1 MSGWL
6 NSYSRGFQRLLPSPM
21 AIALTLTLVA
31 LVSALF
37 VSEPIKVVKA
47 WSDGLWNPG
56 LMRFGFQ
63 AMYMLVLG
71 HVLALSKPVRN
82 ALDGVA
88 KFAVKQPANA
98 AAYVALVAMIL
109 GWVNWGL
116 GLVAGALIAKVVID
130 KKVAHA
136 GVVGAAGYTGLLVW
150 HSGLSGSAPLKV
162 AEPGHLPELFPKGL
176 EWTTPIPN
184 SISISETVFTSWN
197 LGLTL
202 VVMTAIVGLFLYL
215 GRIIPNTHVEVAEN
229 DMDFE
234 PEFKTID
241 SVASFLDYGYV
252 LAIGFGLLALGTA
265 GWIAFGGS
273 GATWLSFVTP
283 DWINLV
289 LLGLALLAHKN
300 INALVGALNKAIGGA
315 AGILLQFPIYFGI
328 MGVVTG
334 TGLVDVLSATLVS
347 ATSSETLPLAIFT
360 SSGILNVFVP
370 SGGGQWA
377 VQGPLVLEACNSIG
391 MSIEKGVMAMAYGDQ
406 WTNML
411 QPFWALPLL
420 GITGLKAKDILPY
433 TMAAL
438 LISGVIFMVG
448 LALIV

>member
-21 AIALTLTLVA
+21 AIALTLTIVA
-31 LVSALF
+31 LISALF
-37 VSEPIKVVKA
+37 VSKPLDVVQA

-63 AMYMLVLG
+63 AMFMLVLG
-71 HVLALSKPVRN
+71 HVLALSKPVRT

-88 KFAVKQPANA
+88 NFAVKQPSNA
-98 AAYVALVAMIL
+98 AAYVAVVAMIL

-162 AEPGHLPELFPKGL
+162 AEPGHLVELYPKGL
-176 EWTTPIPN
+176 EWLTPLPD
-184 SISISETVFTSWN
+184 SISISDTIFTFWN
-197 LGLTL
+197 LGLTAF
-202 VVMTAIVGLFLYL
+202 VMAAITGLFLYL
-215 GRIIPNTHVEVAEN
+215 GRTVAVTHVDVAPS
-229 DMDFE
+229 DMGYE
-234 PEFKTID
+234 PEIKNIE
-241 SVASFLDYGYV
+241 SVSSFLDYGY
-252 LAIGFGLLALGTA
+252 LLSMGFGVFALGTA
-265 GWIAFGGS
+265 VWIACGGA

-283 DWINLV
+283 DWINLT
-289 LLGLALLAHKN
+289 LLGLALIAHKN
-300 INALVGALNKAIGGA
+300 VAALVGALNKAIGGS

-334 TGLVDVLSATLVS
+334 AGLVDVLSSALVS
-347 ATSSETLPLAIFT
+347 ATSSDALPLVIFT
-360 SSGILNVFVP
+360 SSGVLNIFVP

-377 VQGPLVLEACNSIG
+377 VQGPLVLETCNSIG

-438 LISGVIFMVG
+438 LVSGVIFMLG
-448 LALIV
+448 LVLIV

>member
-31 LVSALF
+31 FISALF
-37 VSEPIKVVKA
+37 ITEPKVVIEA
-47 WSDGLWNPG
+47 WSKGLWDAD

-63 AMYMLVLG
+63 AMFMLVLG
-71 HVLALSKPVRN
+71 HVLALSKPVRS

-88 KFAVKQPANA
+88 NFAVKQPVNA
-98 AAYVALVAMIL
+98 AAYVAFAAMIL

-116 GLVAGALIAKVVID
+116 GLIAGAILAKVVID

-162 AEPGHLPELFPKGL
+162 AESGHLSKLYPEGL
-176 EWTTPIPN
+176 EWSEPIPEM
-184 SISISETVFTSWN
+184 ISISDTIFTSWN
-197 LGLTL
+197 LGI
-202 VVMTAIVGLFLYL
+202 TAFVIIAVTCLFLYL
-215 GRIIPNTHVEVAEN
+215 GRKIPMANVKVAET
-229 DMDFE
+229 DMEFN
-234 PEFKTID
+234 PEIKDIN
-241 SVASFLDYGYV
+241 SPASFLDYGYLLSV
-252 LAIGFGLLALGTA
+252 VFGVLALGTA
-265 GWIAFGGS
+265 IWLACVADGPTS
-273 GATWLSFVTP
+273 LSFVNP

-289 LLGLALLAHKN
+289 LLGLALLAHLR
-300 INALVGALNKAIGGA
+300 IASLVSAMNKAIGGA

-328 MGVVTG
+328 MGIVKG
-334 TGLVDVLSATLVS
+334 TGLVDVLSSALVS
-347 ATSSETLPLAIFT
+347 STSIETLPLAIFT
-360 SSGILNVFVP
+360 SSGVLNVFVP

-377 VQGPLVLEACNSIG
+377 VQGPLVLEACNKMV
-391 MSIEKGVMAMAYGDQ
+391 MSTEKGVMAMAYGDQ

-438 LISGVIFMVG
+438 LISGIIFMLG
-448 LALIV
+448 LVLIV

>member
-1 MSGWL
+1 M
-6 NSYSRGFQRLLPSPM
+6 
-21 AIALTLTLVA
+21 
-31 LVSALF
+31 
-37 VSEPIKVVKA
+37 
-47 WSDGLWNPG
+47 
-56 LMRFGFQ
+56 
-63 AMYMLVLG
+63 
-71 HVLALSKPVRN
+71 
-82 ALDGVA
+82 
-88 KFAVKQPANA
+88 
-98 AAYVALVAMIL
+98 
-109 GWVNWGL
+109 
-116 GLVAGALIAKVVID
+116 
-130 KKVAHA
+130 
-136 GVVGAAGYTGLLVW
+136 
-150 HSGLSGSAPLKV
+150 KV

-176 EWTTPIPN
+176 EWSTPIPN

-215 GRIIPNTHVEVAEN
+215 GRIIPNTHVDVAEN

-234 PEFKTID
+234 PESKTID

-300 INALVGALNKAIGGA
+300 ISALVGALNKAIGGA

-438 LISGVIFMVG
+438 LVSGVIFMVG

>member
-1 MSGWL
+1 
-6 NSYSRGFQRLLPSPM
+6 M

-37 VSEPIKVVKA
+37 VSEPIKVIKA

-88 KFAVKQPANA
+88 NFAVKQPANA

-162 AEPGHLPELFPKGL
+162 AEPGHLPELLPKGL
-176 EWTTPIPN
+176 EWATPIPN

-215 GRIIPNTHVEVAEN
+215 GRIIPNTHVDVAEN

-234 PEFKTID
+234 PESKTID

-300 INALVGALNKAIGGA
+300 ISALVGALNKAIGGA

-438 LISGVIFMVG
+438 LVSGVIFMVG

>member
-6 NSYSRGFQRLLPSPM
+6 NSYSRAFQRLLPSPM
-21 AIALTLTLVA
+21 AIALTLTVVA
-31 LVSALF
+31 FVSALF
-37 VSEPIKVVKA
+37 VSEPVEVVKA

-63 AMYMLVLG
+63 AMFMLVLG
-71 HVLALSKPVRN
+71 HVLALSKPVRL
-82 ALDGVA
+82 ALNGIA
-88 KFAVKQPANA
+88 NIAVKKPENA
-98 AAYVALVAMIL
+98 ATYVAIVAMLL

-116 GLVAGALIAKVVID
+116 GLVAGAIIAKVVID

-136 GVVGAAGYTGLLVW
+136 GVVGAAGYMGLLVW

-162 AEPGHLPELFPKGL
+162 AEPGHLAELFPKGL
-176 EWTTPIPN
+176 EWSTPIPN

-197 LGLTL
+197 LGLTA
-202 VVMTAIVGLFLYL
+202 VVMVAIAGLFYFL
-215 GRIIPNTHVEVAEN
+215 GRVVPNENIDVAES
-229 DMDFE
+229 DMDFA
-234 PEFKTID
+234 PEVKSVD
-241 SVASFLDYGYV
+241 SIASFLDYAPV
-252 LAIGFGLLALGTA
+252 LSIGFGVFTLGTA
-265 GWIAFGGS
+265 LWIASNSS
-273 GATWLSFVTP
+273 GATGLSFVTP
-283 DWINLV
+283 DWINLL
-289 LLGLALLAHKN
+289 LLGLALIAHKS
-300 INALVGALNKAIGGA
+300 IAGLVGALNKAIGGA

-334 TGLVDVLSATLVS
+334 TGLVDVLSASLVS

-377 VQGPLVLEACNSIG
+377 VQGPLILEACNSIG
-391 MSIEKGVMAMAYGDQ
+391 MSLEKGVMAMAYGDQ

-433 TMAAL
+433 TLAAL
-438 LISGVIFMVG
+438 LVSGVLFTVG
-448 LALIV
+448 LVLIV

>member
-1 MSGWL
+1 
-6 NSYSRGFQRLLPSPM
+6 
-21 AIALTLTLVA
+21 
-31 LVSALF
+31 
-37 VSEPIKVVKA
+37 
-47 WSDGLWNPG
+47 
-56 LMRFGFQ
+56 
-63 AMYMLVLG
+63 
-71 HVLALSKPVRN
+71 VLALSKPVRT

-88 KFAVKQPANA
+88 NFAVKQPSNA
-98 AAYVALVAMIL
+98 AAYVAVVAMIL

-116 GLVAGALIAKVVID
+116 GLVAGAIIAKVVID

-136 GVVGAAGYTGLLVW
+136 GVVGAAGYAGLLVW

-162 AEPGHLPELFPKGL
+162 AEPGHLAELYPKGL
-176 EWTTPIPN
+176 EWSTPIPD
-184 SISISETVFTSWN
+184 SISISETIFTSWN
-197 LGLTL
+197 LGLTA
-202 VVMTAIVGLFLYL
+202 VVMVAVTGLFLYL
-215 GRIIPNTHVEVAEN
+215 GRTVKMAHVDVAEN
-229 DMDFE
+229 DMDFD
-234 PEFKTID
+234 PEIKQVE
-241 SVASFLDYGYV
+241 SVASFLDYGH
-252 LAIGFGLLALGTA
+252 LLSMGFGVFALGTA
-265 GWIAFGGS
+265 VWIACRGV

-289 LLGLALLAHKN
+289 LLGLALITHKSVA
-300 INALVGALNKAIGGA
+300 ALVGALNKAIGGA

-334 TGLVDVLSATLVS
+334 TGLVDVLSAALVS
-347 ATSSETLPLAIFT
+347 ATSSDTLPLAIFT
-360 SSGILNVFVP
+360 SSGVLNVFVP

-391 MSIEKGVMAMAYGDQ
+391 MSLEKGVMAMAYGDQ

-438 LISGVIFMVG
+438 LVSGVVFMAG
-448 LALIV
+448 LVLIV